1 MLQFTRGDHCVAQL
15 QRFCCNGETKRGEA
29 CVKAHQPQ
37 HAQRVFGESGRNV
50 AQHPCLHIGLTAVR
64 VNQPSVGR
72 LRHRVDGQ
80 IAAQQIRFQRHLRRK
95 IEGEGLV
102 PAPGLALLPCQCIF
116 LARLWM
122 QKHRKILAD
131 LTETLRQHFFRRC
144 ADHDPIAV
152 MHRQAEQSIAHRA
165 ADQKNLH
172 CILLQRALPKT

>member
-1 MLQFTRGDHCVAQL
+1 MAQY
-15 QRFCCNGETKRGEA
+15 
-29 CVKAHQPQ
+29 
-37 HAQRVFGESGRNV
+37 
-50 AQHPCLHIGLTAVR
+50 PCLQICLPAIR
-64 VNQPSVGR
+64 VNQLPICC
-72 LRHRVDGQ
+72 LRYRVDGQ
-80 IAAQQIRFQRHLRRK
+80 IAAQQIRLQRYIWRENK
-95 IEGEGLV
+95 GEGLM

-172 CILLQRALPKT
+172 RILPQRALPKT